1 MRLKMSSK
9 TQCRKWRHAD
19 DDAKGK
25 PSTKT
30 LLEQRNYKR
39 IHNIEYVV
47 EDTIRYHHEN
57 TR

>member
-1 MRLKMSSK
+1 MSSK